1 VEQAEK
7 LRQQKREEQ
16 ERLKKD
22 KQFSWNQK
30 VGGWVGGKRRVGAVG
45 FGGLWEARTWCDL
58 PGPLG
63 AFVGVTDRPELD

>member
-1 VEQAEK
+1 MEQAEK

-30 VGGWVGGKRRVGAVG
+30 VGGWVGGWVATGGWVPLGLGG
-45 FGGLWEARTWCDL
+45 FGRRE
-58 PGPLG
+58 P
-63 AFVGVTDRPELD
+63 GVTCQAHWVLLWA